1 MDTNVLLHDPISL
14 SSFGDNDVVIPME
27 VLEELDKFKALNNKL
42 GQNAR
47 AVIRKLDRL
56 RSRFEEGEDFFND
69 GAELENGG
77 ILFVDK
83 PQINNSQTDMD
94 MSVVDNRILNCA
106 LSYTDKQSVVLVSN
120 DANVRVKASL
130 YGIKTEEYKTDRVIE
145 DNNHAFTGNQEFVI
159 TTAEWECLC
168 TKKRLL
174 FEGDRVNFM
183 PNSFVHVFDMGN
195 LKNAIICRAISNNE
209 IIKLDKTKDHIGKVR
224 NKNKEQRMALEL
236 LLDPEIKLV
245 TLSGQAGTG
254 KTLLAL
260 AAGLN
265 GVMGNQKYDNLLV
278 SRPIIPLGKDIGFLP
293 GSKEEKLAP
302 WMQPIFDNLSYLL
315 KGKKDG
321 TIGEKSKDGE
331 VEVGSTKTKVK
342 SLVDNGT
349 IEMEAI
355 TFIRG
360 RSIANQFIIIDEA
373 QNLSPHEIKTF
384 ISRAG
389 EGTKIVLTGDPKQI
403 DTPYLD
409 ERNNGLTYVI
419 EKFKEQKIHGH
430 VTLVKTERSEL
441 AGLAVEL
448 L

>member
-1 MDTNVLLHDPISL
+1 
-14 SSFGDNDVVIPME
+14 
-27 VLEELDKFKALNNKL
+27 
-42 GQNAR
+42 
-47 AVIRKLDRL
+47 
-56 RSRFEEGEDFFND
+56 
-69 GAELENGG
+69 
-77 ILFVDK
+77 
-83 PQINNSQTDMD
+83 
-94 MSVVDNRILNCA
+94 
-106 LSYTDKQSVVLVSN
+106 
-120 DANVRVKASL
+120 
-130 YGIKTEEYKTDRVIE
+130 
-145 DNNHAFTGNQEFVI
+145 
-159 TTAEWECLC
+159 
-168 TKKRLL
+168 
-174 FEGDRVNFM
+174 
-183 PNSFVHVFDMGN
+183 
-195 LKNAIICRAISNNE
+195 
-209 IIKLDKTKDHIGKVR
+209 
-224 NKNKEQRMALEL
+224 
-236 LLDPEIKLV
+236 
-245 TLSGQAGTG
+245 
-254 KTLLAL
+254 
-260 AAGLN
+260 
-265 GVMGNQKYDNLLV
+265 MGNQKYDNLLV